1 MKKSSTMSVHVYV
14 FVVWLFFIL
23 LETKKSI
30 LIEEKI
36 QEKEEI
42 QEKEKKP
49 REGWEVLP
57 TKQKLNKR
65 ENTQLKKTKNT
76 EKPQHS
82 QTFEAQ
88 TAVQLSCKTLRGTPL
103 KAAVQEAQREE
114 KNRIKSHNIS
124 FVLPL
129 SSKILSFLSCDTIH
143 IKVRQAICQ
152 SVLPLN
158 EFPKPLKAITNMSSK
173 LHCIFSIFE
182 AIDAR
187 ILKRERK

>member
-1 MKKSSTMSVHVYV
+1 MEDLLMKKSSTMSVHVYV

-65 ENTQLKKTKNT
+65 ENT
-76 EKPQHS
+76 
-82 QTFEAQ
+82 
-88 TAVQLSCKTLRGTPL
+88 
-103 KAAVQEAQREE
+103 
-114 KNRIKSHNIS
+114 
-124 FVLPL
+124 
-129 SSKILSFLSCDTIH
+129 
-143 IKVRQAICQ
+143 
-152 SVLPLN
+152 
-158 EFPKPLKAITNMSSK
+158 
-173 LHCIFSIFE
+173 
-182 AIDAR
+182 
-187 ILKRERK
+187 